1 MTQGGSGA
9 RRSRRA
15 RRIVTRA
22 ATYITLLRTQREN
35 IPLRDC
41 VRSMAWKPCV
51 QKDAVVC
58 SMTASYDSRTR
69 CPRPIRVARVYLVSS
84 YARTHARTHTHT
96 RRHQLKMRDERDG
109 VDGATRPLSGR
120 AHKHGRDGV
129 GGPQQPLRRRCAAA
143 RTLLCLVPP
152 ARMSFRRGTRCRAPR
167 ARAVPLQR
175 MNSAR
180 SSSDGSG
187 RALSMRAGGTR
198 S

>member
-1 MTQGGSGA
+1 MIQGGSGA

-58 SMTASYDSRTR
+58 SMTASYDSSLVALAPFMWRW
-69 CPRPIRVARVYLVSS
+69 CVPRLFI
-84 YARTHARTHTHT
+84 RTHARTHTHT

-109 VDGATRPLSGR
+109 VDGTTRPLSRR
-120 AHKHGRDGV
+120 AREHGRDGV

-175 MNSAR
+175 TNSAR

>member
-1 MTQGGSGA
+1 MIQGGSGA

-22 ATYITLLRTQREN
+22 ATYITLLRTQRE
-35 IPLRDC
+35 IISLRDC

-58 SMTASYDSRTR
+58 SMTASYDSLTR

-84 YARTHARTHTHT
+84 YARTHARTHTH
-96 RRHQLKMRDERDG
+96 RHQLEIRDERDG

-167 ARAVPLQR
+167 ARAVQLQ
-175 MNSAR
+175 
-180 SSSDGSG
+180 
-187 RALSMRAGGTR
+187 
-198 S
+198 